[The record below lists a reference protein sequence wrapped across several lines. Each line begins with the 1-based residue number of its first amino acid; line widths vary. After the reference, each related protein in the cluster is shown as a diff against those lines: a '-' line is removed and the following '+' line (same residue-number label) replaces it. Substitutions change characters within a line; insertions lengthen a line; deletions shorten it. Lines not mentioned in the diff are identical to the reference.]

1 MNKENE
7 GTTNEVEANP
17 YNRKKYWHTE
27 DVMPKQMTQDANSG
41 PAVSDPE
48 VKTGFDYASNTTTDS
63 ANPNVLTTSDSLKAT
78 TDKVEDS
85 PLSNVEA
92 KPYTKVDYKKRYDD
106 LKRYYDRK
114 LGEWNNK
121 EGDLKAQ
128 LQANRPKYTPPKS
141 EEELKVFKEE
151 YPDIYGVV
159 ETVSHLQSQT
169 EMKGLQEEVDS
180 LKKANQALS
189 QREAQLELSKLHP
202 DFNSIKESDDF
213 HNWADSQPMEIKSW
227 IYENNSNGKL
237 AARAVDLYKK
247 DRGLGLD
254 KKPNEDKQVNR
265 GADLLVK
272 TNEQIQ
278 PPTNNKIIFKSSD
291 FERMSDAEFE
301 KREQEILTA
310 QREGR
315 VIND

>member
-17 YNRKKYWHTE
+17 YNRKKYWHTD
-27 DVMPKQMTQDANSG
+27 DVMPKTLVNADSG
-41 PAVSDPE
+41 PAEPDP
-48 VKTGFDYASNTTTDS
+48 VKKTGFDYASNTTTDRV
-63 ANPNVLTTSDSLKAT
+63 NPNVLSTSKTAT
-78 TDKVEDS
+78 SDKVEDS

-114 LGEWNNK
+114 LGEWSNK

-128 LQANRPKYTPPKS
+128 LRENRPKYTPPKS
-141 EEELKVFKEE
+141 AEELSAFKKD

-189 QREAQLELSKLHP
+189 QREAQLELSKFHP
-202 DFNSIKESDDF
+202 DFNQIKESDDF
-213 HNWADSQPMEIKSW
+213 HNWADTQPMEIKKW
-227 IYENNSNGKL
+227 VYENTSDGKL

-254 KKPNEDKQVNR
+254 KKPQESKTITQ

-291 FERMSDAEFE
+291 FDKMSDAEFE

>member
-17 YNRKKYWHTE
+17 YNRKKYWHTD
-27 DVMPKQMTQDANSG
+27 DVMPKTLVNADSG
-41 PAVSDPE
+41 PAEPDP
-48 VKTGFDYASNTTTDS
+48 VKKTGFDYASNTTTDS
-63 ANPNVLTTSDSLKAT
+63 VNPNVLSTSKTAT
-78 TDKVEDS
+78 SDKVEDS

-114 LGEWNNK
+114 LGEWSNK

-128 LQANRPKYTPPKS
+128 LRDNRPKYTPPKS
-141 EEELKVFKEE
+141 ADELSAFKKD

-189 QREAQLELSKLHP
+189 QREAQLELSKFHP
-202 DFNSIKESDDF
+202 DFNQIKESDDF
-213 HNWADSQPMEIKSW
+213 HNWADTQPMEIKKW
-227 IYENNSNGKL
+227 VYENTSDGKL

-291 FERMSDAEFE
+291 FEKMSDAEFE

>member
-1 MNKENE
+1 MNNKENE

-17 YNRKKYWHTE
+17 YNRKKYWHTA
-27 DVMPKQMTQDANSG
+27 DVMPKSVPNADSG
-41 PAVSDPE
+41 PAEPDPE
-48 VKTGFDYASNTTTDS
+48 KKTGFDYASMTTTNS
-63 ANPNVLTTSDSLKAT
+63 PNPNVLSPSSTATS
-78 TDKVEDS
+78 DKVEDS
-85 PLSNVEA
+85 PLSNVEV

-114 LGEWNNK
+114 LGEWSNK

-128 LQANRPKYTPPKS
+128 LRDNRPKYTPPKS
-141 EEELKVFKEE
+141 ADELSAFKKD

-159 ETVSHLQSQT
+159 ETVSHLQSQA
-169 EMKGLQEEVDS
+169 EMKGLQEEVNS
-180 LKKANQALS
+180 LKKANTALS

-202 DFNSIKESDDF
+202 DFNQIKESDDF
-213 HNWADSQPMEIKSW
+213 HNWADSQPIEIKSW
-227 IYENNSNGKL
+227 IYENNSNGRL

-254 KKPNEDKQVNR
+254 KKTTEDNKATQ

-278 PPTNNKIIFKSSD
+278 PPTNNQVIFKSSD
-291 FERMSDAEFE
+291 FEKMSDAEFE
-301 KREQEILTA
+301 KNEKDILIA

-315 VIND
+315 IINR